1 MLKMNKRHLHHLFVR
16 LRPIRVWYFLVLFVI
31 SSVVA
36 LFAMRQNN
44 LTALELRDNVLKADE
59 TGGDVE
65 GELKKLREY
74 TYSHMNARLSSDSG
88 IYPPIQL
95 KYRYERLLA
104 AEKQRAASANDN
116 LYNEAQASCE
126 ARFPQGLSGGNRIPC
141 IQQYVDTHGKA
152 ESREQPIP
160 DALYK
165 FDFVAP
171 VWSPDLAGWSLIVAG
186 VSLVLLITRLLATLW
201 FKHQLDL

>member
-1 MLKMNKRHLHHLFVR
+1 MNKRHLHHLFVR
-16 LRPIRVWYFLVLFVI
+16 LRPISFWYF
-31 SSVVA
+31 VA
-36 LFAMRQNN
+36 LFAVSGMVALFALRQNN
-44 LTALELRDNVLKADE
+44 LTALKLRDSVLEVDK

-65 GELKKLREY
+65 AELKKLREY

-104 AEKQRAASANDN
+104 AEKQRAASADDN

-141 IQQYVDTHGKA
+141 IQQYIDANGKA
-152 ESREQPIP
+152 ESKEQPIP

-171 VWSPDLAGWSLIVAG
+171 VWSSDLAGWSLVVAG
-186 VSLVLLITRLLATLW
+186 VAALLLVTRLLGHWWL
-201 FKHQLDL
+201 KHQLDT